1 MGEAFIPVARE
12 GELAPGAMKAVDL
25 GGRRVLVTNVNGEHF
40 AFGSQCPHEGTEL
53 DEAEIREYRLR
64 CQAHSYCFDLR
75 TGECVIP
82 RGGPPLA
89 VLPVVARDGE
99 LCLRLEW

>member
-1 MGEAFIPVARE
+1 MT
-12 GELAPGAMKAVDL
+12 AVDL
-25 GGRRVLVTNVNGEHF
+25 GGRRVLVTNVDGEYF

-53 DEAEIREYRLR
+53 DDAEIREYRLR

-89 VLPVVARDGE
+89 TLPVELRDGQ
-99 LCLRLEW
+99 LCIRLEW